1 MQCPRH
7 AGVTYPSRVSG
18 SRSPLPAADLARVVV
33 FAAFIAVLGLFPGI
47 GGVAGVPVV
56 VQNAGPI
63 LAGAILGWRLGTA
76 AVALLLVLTAIGLP
90 LLSGGR
96 GGISVFVGP
105 SAGFVLGWLLSA
117 LVTGLIV
124 QRSRTRTLPVLLLA
138 CLAGLLA
145 DYLIGIP
152 VIGAYVGD
160 LGAGLVQSLVFVPG
174 DLVKVVLAAVI
185 AGLVHRALP
194 DLLPPPASAEP
205 RVR

>member
-1 MQCPRH
+1 M
-7 AGVTYPSRVSG
+7 SG
-18 SRSPLPAADLARVVV
+18 TRSALPAADLARVVV
-33 FAAFIAVLGLFPGI
+33 FAAFIAVLGLFPGV
-47 GGVAGVPVV
+47 GGVAGVPIVL
-56 VQNAGPI
+56 QNVGPI
-63 LAGAILGWRLGTA
+63 LAGAILGWKLGTA
-76 AVALLLVLTAIGLP
+76 SVALLLALTAIGLP

-96 GGISVFVGP
+96 GGLAPFVGP

-117 LVTGLIV
+117 LVTGMIV
-124 QRSRTRTLPVLLLA
+124 QRARRRTLPVLLGA

-152 VIGAYVGD
+152 VIGLFVGD

-174 DLVKVVLAAVI
+174 DLIKVVLAAVV

-194 DLLPPPASAEP
+194 DLLPARTSEP

>member
-1 MQCPRH
+1 M
-7 AGVTYPSRVSG
+7 SG
-18 SRSPLPAADLARVVV
+18 SRSALPAAALARVVV

-47 GGVAGVPVV
+47 GGVAGVPIV
-56 VQNAGPI
+56 VQNIGPL
-63 LAGAILGWRLGTA
+63 LAGAILGWKLGTA
-76 AVALLLVLTAIGLP
+76 SVGLFLVLTAIGLP

-96 GGISVFVGP
+96 GGLAPFVGP

-124 QRSRTRTLPVLLLA
+124 QHVRSRGLPVLLLA

-152 VIGAYVGD
+152 VIGLFVGD
-160 LGAGLVQSLVFVPG
+160 LGAGLLQSLVFVPG
-174 DLVKVVLAAVI
+174 DLIKVVLAAVI

-194 DLLPPPASAEP
+194 DLLPPPASAEF